1 MAPRVRPYKGV
12 PSPSLLDFWPCSSV
26 SPAPSLAGPSP
37 SPAPQCSQLSPCL
50 ALPLLWEG
58 PAAPCP
64 GLAPGSPC
72 GAGEA
77 RLLGFPGPLASRKSA
92 LEEVSLVLA
101 SGQLFSQT
109 KVQGRRVGT
118 PADLYSSISSFRPQR
133 PGEHPQVRVGT
144 GRRHWRVVRET
155 CITPSWIRPPRLW
168 SSEEGALWTSLLS
181 LLVVCARRVW
191 PGHSLDKGLQQRR
204 PSPVGSWVA
213 RSRAV
218 FAQSPHPACP
228 GPDTSRNQ
236 RQERRCLEAFL

>member
-37 SPAPQCSQLSPCL
+37 SPAPQCSQLSSCL

-191 PGHSLDKGLQQRR
+191 PGHSFDKGLQQRR

-218 FAQSPHPACP
+218 CAQSPHPACP

>member
-1 MAPRVRPYKGV
+1 MKGV
-12 PSPSLLDFWPCSSV
+12 PSPSLLGSWPCSSV

-37 SPAPQCSQLSPCL
+37 SPVPQCSQLSPCL

-218 FAQSPHPACP
+218 CAQSPHPACP

>member
-1 MAPRVRPYKGV
+1 MKGEGG
-12 PSPSLLDFWPCSSV
+12 PLSLPPGLLALLLGLPSSV
-26 SPAPSLAGPSP
+26 LGRPE
-37 SPAPQCSQLSPCL
+37 PQPCPPVLS
-50 ALPLLWEG
+50 ALPLPGTPSAVGGPSSSLPWPGPWEPLW
-58 PAAPCP
+58 
-64 GLAPGSPC
+64 
-72 GAGEA
+72 AGEA

-109 KVQGRRVGT
+109 KVQGKRLGI
-118 PADLYSSISSFRPQR
+118 PADLYSSGSGFRPQR
-133 PGEHPQVRVGT
+133 PREQPQVRVGT
-144 GRRHWRVVRET
+144 GWRHWRTVGET

-181 LLVVCARRVW
+181 WLVVCARRVW

-218 FAQSPHPACP
+218 CAQSPHPACP

>member
-1 MAPRVRPYKGV
+1 MKGV
-12 PSPSLLDFWPCSSV
+12 PSTSLLGSWPCSSV

-218 FAQSPHPACP
+218 CAQSPHPACP